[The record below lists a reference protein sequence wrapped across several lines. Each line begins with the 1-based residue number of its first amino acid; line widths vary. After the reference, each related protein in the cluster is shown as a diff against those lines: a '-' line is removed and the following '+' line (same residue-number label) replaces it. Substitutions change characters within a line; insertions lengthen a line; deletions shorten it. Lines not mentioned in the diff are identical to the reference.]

1 MKHHVID
8 DAVELLK
15 VEEQNRPDP
24 VRDHISMG
32 RYDTIFCPRFRILP
46 PFSIKARNLKHV

>member
-46 PFSIKARNLKHV
+46 PFSIKARN